1 MTTTSSS
8 GRSDNSEN
16 GQGKKYLSIE
26 NYFTYIPL
34 LAAILALSI
43 DVGFFYAFE
52 INFFTLFSLSEHVLF
67 ALEVLPVAI
76 IVLFAATFLLRYW

>member
-34 LAAILALSI
+34 LAAIL
-43 DVGFFYAFE
+43 FYAFE

>member
-1 MTTTSSS
+1 VGGATTPKT
-8 GRSDNSEN
+8 DKE
-16 GQGKKYLSIE
+16 KKYLSIE

>member
-52 INFFTLFSLSEHVLF
+52 INFFTLFSLSRN
-67 ALEVLPVAI
+67 
-76 IVLFAATFLLRYW
+76 TSCSR